1 MRIHLGHAA
10 ISSLLGVREGKQ
22 EPIQSLNQRQPEP
35 TKRASR
41 TITPFRIMYIMLNA
55 VRYYLGLL
63 KLVSAFLIVVILTL
77 NPASH
82 KLRLQQS
89 DFLPGLIYVA

>member
-1 MRIHLGHAA
+1 
-10 ISSLLGVREGKQ
+10 
-22 EPIQSLNQRQPEP
+22 
-35 TKRASR
+35 
-41 TITPFRIMYIMLNA
+41 MLNA
-55 VRYYLGLL
+55 GRYYVGLL
-63 KLVSAFLIVVILTL
+63 KLVSAFLIVVIFTL

>member
-1 MRIHLGHAA
+1 MLD
-10 ISSLLGVREGKQ
+10 VREGKQ
-22 EPIQSLNQRQPEP
+22 EPIHSFSQRQLEP
-35 TKRASR
+35 TNRASLA
-41 TITPFRIMYIMLNA
+41 ITPFRIMYIMLNA
-55 VRYYLGLL
+55 GRYYVGLL
-63 KLVSAFLIVVILTL
+63 KLVSAFLIVVIFTL

>member
-1 MRIHLGHAA
+1 MPDRGFGLMNWVKCAQSG
-10 ISSLLGVREGKQ
+10 LLAQLDTR
-22 EPIQSLNQRQPEP
+22 SY
-35 TKRASR
+35 A
-41 TITPFRIMYIMLNA
+41 FRIMYIMLNA
-55 VRYYLGLL
+55 GRYYVGLL
-63 KLVSAFLIVVILTL
+63 KLVSAFLIVVIFTL